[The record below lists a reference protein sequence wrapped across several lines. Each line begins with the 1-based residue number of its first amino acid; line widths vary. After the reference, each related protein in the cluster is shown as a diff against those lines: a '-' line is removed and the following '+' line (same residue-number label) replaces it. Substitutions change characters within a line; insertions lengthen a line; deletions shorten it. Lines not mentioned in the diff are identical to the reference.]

1 MQGYVLGVGMAG
13 IDQVCEGENF
23 KRGLRVLGSFIE
35 IILPISQCTQ
45 IIYSCLTL

>member
-23 KRGLRVLGSFIE
+23 KRRLRVFREFYRNHFTNFTMHTNPL
-35 IILPISQCTQ
+35 
-45 IIYSCLTL
+45 